1 MGEWIDTPGEVL
13 AVLSIVAIVLG
24 GLLWLIKAVGSLQK
38 QTQPHGGSS
47 LRTALAR
54 LEKNLHDVH
63 IDVREIRSNQQ
74 EHMNWHLSR
83 GDD

>member
-13 AVLSIVAIVLG
+13 AVLSIIAIVLG

-38 QTQPHGGSS
+38 QTQPNGGSS
-47 LRTALAR
+47 LRDAFDR
-54 LEKNLHDVH
+54 LERSVGDIHT
-63 IDVREIRSNQQ
+63 DVREIRANQQ
-74 EHMNWHLSR
+74 AHMNWHLDR